1 MQEPS
6 GYKEAQAGYQQR
18 EEINLGGHHM
28 IIKQVHETMT
38 KGAQPRP
45 MVVVMFDFA
54 ENDAQKGMFMKEFK
68 EDSRSDKKWPHRAT
82 NYIMTQDWSDP
93 SKTNRDFKAF
103 CTCFEKSNGVSMKWT
118 EDPAM
123 WAAQFKN
130 KRIGGVFG
138 LIHEEYNGREIV
150 KTELRW
156 FCEDAKADSAQIPN
170 EKPLTDKM
178 KATLSSESS
187 AGGPA
192 PMPEPLPDEGFINI
206 PEDIDEEIP
215 FR

>member
-18 EEINLGGHHM
+18 EKINLGGHHM

-38 KGAQPRP
+38 KPKKDDDQPKP

-82 NYIMTQDWSDP
+82 KYIMTQDSNDP
-93 SKTNRDFKAF
+93 SKTNRDFKSF

-138 LIHEEYNGREIV
+138 LIHDEYNGKEIV

-156 FCEDAKADSAQIPN
+156 FSTDEFVEASAVPN
-170 EKPLTDKM
+170 EKMLSEAQKAQLTQQAETPQSALDS
-178 KATLSSESS
+178 ALSQQC
-187 AGGPA
+187 
-192 PMPEPLPDEGFINI
+192 FII
-206 PEDIDEEIP
+206 CSRRRWE
-215 FR
+215 